1 MKLRV
6 PHTYVLLFGLL
17 LLAAILT
24 HIMPAGEYTRI
35 ERNGRQVVDPLSF
48 HGVDKKP
55 ATVSSVLMA
64 FPRGLVEVGHIVF
77 YIFIVGGAFG
87 VVTATGAIDAGIG
100 TAIRKIGRRENL
112 LIPGLTFLFA
122 LGGGTIG
129 MAEETLPFL
138 PALVLLTRSLGYDSL
153 TAGGIALVGACAGFG
168 GAFINPFTLGVA
180 QSIAELPALS
190 GFSYRVIVWFILTAV
205 TVWWMAR
212 YAARVKKNPQTS
224 LAFKIDQARRF
235 DKTSARLRRER
246 SVEPLTS
253 SRAETQK
260 VDELPALTRRHVYVL
275 LLSAAVFLLLVVGAI
290 KWQWG
295 IMELAGLFI
304 GLMALA
310 GPVGGLSLDKTAEKF
325 IDGAAALT
333 GGALVV
339 GLARATLVVL
349 NDARVIDTIIAAM
362 ANLVQ
367 HLPASVSVVGIYF
380 MQILLSY
387 IVPSGGGQAALSIP
401 ILAPLSDLL
410 CVTRQTMVLAYQFG
424 DGFSNIMTPAQ
435 GYFMAGLALIGIPW
449 SVWARWFL
457 PLLGIWYAI
466 GLVMLLIAHAMK
478 WGPF

>member
-17 LLAAILT
+17 FLAAIST
-24 HIMPAGEYTRI
+24 YFIPAGEYTRI

-55 ATVSSVLMA
+55 ATLSSVSLA

-180 QSIAELPALS
+180 QSIAELPPLS
-190 GFSYRVIVWFILTAV
+190 GMTYRIVVWFILTAV
-205 TVWWMAR
+205 TVWWMSR
-212 YAARVKKNPQTS
+212 HAARVKKNPQAS
-224 LAFKIDQARRF
+224 LAFKIDQARY
-235 DKTSARLRRER
+235 TES
-246 SVEPLTS
+246 
-253 SRAETQK
+253 QK
-260 VDELPALTRRHVYVL
+260 IDELPALTRRHVYVL
-275 LLSAAVFLLLVVGAI
+275 LLSAAVFLLLVIGAI

-362 ANLVQ
+362 ANFVQ

-410 CVTRQTMVLAYQFG
+410 GVTRQTMVLAYQFG

>member
-1 MKLRV
+1 MKFRV

-24 HIMPAGEYTRI
+24 HIIPAGEYTRI

-55 ATVSSVLMA
+55 ATVSGVLMA

-180 QSIAELPALS
+180 QSIAELPPLS
-190 GFSYRVIVWFILTAV
+190 GMVYRIIVWSILTMV

-212 YAARVKKNPQTS
+212 YAARVKKNPQAS
-224 LAFKIDQARRF
+224 LAFKIDQVRH
-235 DKTSARLRRER
+235 
-246 SVEPLTS
+246 
-253 SRAETQK
+253 AESQK
-260 VDELPALTRRHVYVL
+260 VVELPVLTRRHVYVL
-275 LLSAAVFLLLVVGAI
+275 LLSTAVFLLLVVGAI

-304 GLMALA
+304 GLMVLV
-310 GPVGGLSLDKTAEKF
+310 GPLGGLSLDKTAEKF
-325 IDGAAALT
+325 IEGAAALT

-349 NDARVIDTIIAAM
+349 NDARVIDTIISAM
-362 ANLVQ
+362 ANVVQ
-367 HLPASVSVVGIYF
+367 HLPASVSVVGIYV

-410 CVTRQTMVLAYQFG
+410 GVTRQTMVLAYQFG

-466 GLVMLLIAHAMK
+466 GLVMLLLAHAMK

>member
-1 MKLRV
+1 MRIRV

-17 LLAAILT
+17 LFAAIST
-24 HIMPAGEYTRI
+24 YMIPAGVYDRV
-35 ERNGRQVVDPLSF
+35 ERNGRQMVDPLSY
-48 HGVDKKP
+48 HRVDGKP
-55 ATVSSVLMA
+55 ATGSGVLMA
-64 FPRGLVEVGHIVF
+64 FPRGLIEVGHIVF

-180 QSIAELPALS
+180 QSIAELPPLS
-190 GFSYRVIVWFILTAV
+190 GMIYRIIVWFILTAV

-224 LAFKIDQARRF
+224 LAFTIDQARR
-235 DKTSARLRRER
+235 A
-246 SVEPLTS
+246 
-253 SRAETQK
+253 ATQK
-260 VDELPALTRRHVYVL
+260 IDDLPALTRRHVYVL
-275 LLSAAVFLLLVVGAI
+275 LVSAAAFLLLVVGAI

-304 GLMALA
+304 GLTALA

-349 NDARVIDTIIAAM
+349 NDASIIDTIIAAM
-362 ANLVQ
+362 ASVVQ
-367 HLPASVSVVGIYF
+367 HLPASVSVAGIYV

-410 CVTRQTMVLAYQFG
+410 GVTRQTMVLAYQFG

-449 SVWARWFL
+449 NIWARWFL

-466 GLVMLLIAHAMK
+466 GLVMLLLAHAMK